1 MSTNPIGDNAGY
13 RKARHYKALAARRA
27 ANHDPSQNPKSVDF
41 TAWAARPEA

>member
-1 MSTNPIGDNAGY
+1 MPVTEKRAIIKRWPPD
-13 RKARHYKALAARRA
+13 KALAARRA